1 VLLLADELDGYVQP
15 ASIDLPLA
23 GEAWLVKEKVLPF
36 RKRVRELI
44 DVRTAPPSRVST
56 QALDVASDAYA
67 QSLALEKCSLGG
79 DGAMLLRG
87 QTYLVH
93 CGSISLPA
101 DHRGL
106 LSPKSSIGTD
116 NRLF

>member
-1 VLLLADELDGYVQP
+1 MSAP
-15 ASIDLPLA
+15 HLPREFRPKPLTSLRM
-23 GEAWLVKEKVLPF
+23 LV
-36 RKRVRELI
+36 
-44 DVRTAPPSRVST
+44 
-56 QALDVASDAYA
+56 A
-67 QSLALEKCSLGG
+67 QSLALEQCSLGG

>member
-1 VLLLADELDGYVQP
+1 
-15 ASIDLPLA
+15 
-23 GEAWLVKEKVLPF
+23 
-36 RKRVRELI
+36 
-44 DVRTAPPSRVST
+44 
-56 QALDVASDAYA
+56 
-67 QSLALEKCSLGG
+67 
-79 DGAMLLRG
+79 MLLRG

-116 NRLF
+116 NRFFFLMCNVSVRGPLAATVAFVCRAS